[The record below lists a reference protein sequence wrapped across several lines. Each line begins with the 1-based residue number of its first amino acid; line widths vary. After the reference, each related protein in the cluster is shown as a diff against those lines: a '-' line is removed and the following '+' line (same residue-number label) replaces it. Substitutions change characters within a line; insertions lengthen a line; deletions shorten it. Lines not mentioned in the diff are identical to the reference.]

1 LVKIIIGTYGWM
13 EALMGDVESEQP
25 QEDFEVEIVDLDEL
39 ASAPDSSNSSNKRLL
54 RPSQPV
60 RFLAR
65 RRGLQL
71 GVTTSVVV
79 LVVLMILASM
89 APVREVVGSI
99 FTGPT
104 PTPSPA
110 PGLQNDLFY
119 FKTSPSWGYLT
130 IDGHVVS
137 HLPRMSVDPPRRLSP
152 GQHVLV
158 WRAAAFLA
166 QRCTITVPAKPGVDS
181 CRYDPPIE
189 VGNGSF
195 ASIITFSE
203 SLKMLPAS
211 QRALLIQAVQAEL
224 GTHYSEMVQPGE
236 PYALSSEIAYA
247 AHNPCRLTSQVVLC
261 YAIATQ
267 PLKATLSFQLDMD
280 TSPDAPCITSGACS
294 INEHDCRLFCDAS
307 DIVGPMEYSMSAA
320 AGWNFIVVV
329 RPLWQFTTLDGQVI
343 AHDQADTFIA
353 GQGNEYLVMLNT
365 VWGNPGWSILPPFSN
380 SQLPFGDPVCDS
392 AANNTQ
398 TMQSAALNNSG
409 MQIQT
414 QYPSVPRADL
424 GAGCLV
430 TITQQPASSS
440 SLTPPPSSQAA
451 YYLHRFGVLL
461 AVNNLAHR
469 LLPFLPVANAY
480 EKRLAQQL
488 AAEKI

>member
-1 LVKIIIGTYGWM
+1 
-13 EALMGDVESEQP
+13 MGDVESEQS
-25 QEDFEVEIVDLDEL
+25 QDGLEVEIVDLDEL
-39 ASAPDSSNSSNKRLL
+39 ASGADASNSSNKRLL

-79 LVVLMILASM
+79 LVVLMILAST

-137 HLPRMSVDPPRRLSP
+137 HLPRMSVDPPLRLLP

-203 SLKMLPAS
+203 SLKMLPAT
-211 QRALLIQAVQAEL
+211 QRALLIQVVQAEL

-267 PLKATLSFQLDMD
+267 PLKATLSFQLDMG
-280 TSPDAPCITSGACS
+280 TSPDAPCMTSGSCS
-294 INEHDCRLFCDAS
+294 INGQQDCRLFCDAS

-329 RPLWQFTTLDGQVI
+329 RPLWQFATLDGQVI

-392 AANNTQ
+392 AANDTQ
-398 TMQSAALNNSG
+398 TMQIEALNNSG
-409 MQIQT
+409 MQIQV

-440 SLTPPPSSQAA
+440 SLTPPPSSQVA
-451 YYLHRFGVLL
+451 YFLHRFGVLL

-469 LLPFLPVANAY
+469 LWPFLPVANAY
-480 EKRLAQQL
+480 EKRLAQPL
-488 AAEKI
+488 AAVT

>member
-1 LVKIIIGTYGWM
+1 M

-25 QEDFEVEIVDLDEL
+25 HEDFEVEIVDLDEL
-39 ASAPDSSNSSNKRLL
+39 ASAPNSFNSSNKRSL
-54 RPSQPV
+54 RPSQPL

-79 LVVLMILASM
+79 LVVLMILASA

-104 PTPSPA
+104 PTPSPV

-158 WRAAAFLA
+158 WRAAAFLG

-203 SLKMLPAS
+203 SLKMLPAT
-211 QRALLIQAVQAEL
+211 QRALLIQVVQAEL

-267 PLKATLSFQLDMD
+267 PLKATLSFQLDMG
-280 TSPDAPCITSGACS
+280 TSPDAPCMTSGSCS
-294 INEHDCRLFCDAS
+294 INGQQDCRLFCDAS

-329 RPLWQFTTLDGQVI
+329 RPLWQFATLDGQVI

-392 AANNTQ
+392 AANDTQ
-398 TMQSAALNNSG
+398 TMQIEALNNSG
-409 MQIQT
+409 MQIQV

-440 SLTPPPSSQAA
+440 SLTPPPSSQVA
-451 YYLHRFGVLL
+451 YFLHRFGVLL

-469 LLPFLPVANAY
+469 LWPFLPVANAY
-480 EKRLAQQL
+480 EKRLAQPL
-488 AAEKI
+488 AAVT

>member
-1 LVKIIIGTYGWM
+1 M
-13 EALMGDVESEQP
+13 EALMGDVESEQS
-25 QEDFEVEIVDLDEL
+25 QDGLEVEIVDLDEL
-39 ASAPDSSNSSNKRLL
+39 ASAPDASNSSNKRLL
-54 RPSQPV
+54 RPSQPL

-71 GVTTSVVV
+71 GVTTGVVV
-79 LVVLMILASM
+79 LVVLMILAST

-203 SLKMLPAS
+203 SLNMLPAT

-247 AHNPCRLTSQVVLC
+247 AHNPCKLTSQVVLC

-267 PLKATLSFQLDMD
+267 PLKATLSFQLDVD
-280 TSPDAPCITSGACS
+280 TSPDAPCMTSGSCS
-294 INEHDCRLFCDAS
+294 INGQQDCRLFCDAS

-320 AGWNFIVVV
+320 AGWNVLVAV

-343 AHDQADTFIA
+343 AHDQADTFIG

-392 AANNTQ
+392 AANDTEV
-398 TMQSAALNNSG
+398 MQNETLNNSG

-440 SLTPPPSSQAA
+440 SLTPPPSSQVA
-451 YYLHRFGVLL
+451 YCLHRFGVLL

-469 LLPFLPVANAY
+469 LWPFLPVANAY

-488 AAEKI
+488 AAVT

>member
-1 LVKIIIGTYGWM
+1 M
-13 EALMGDVESEQP
+13 EAFMGDVESEQS
-25 QEDFEVEIVDLDEL
+25 QDGFEVEIVDLDEL
-39 ASAPDSSNSSNKRLL
+39 ASTPDSSNSSNKRLL
-54 RPSQPV
+54 RPSQPL

-79 LVVLMILASM
+79 LVVLMILAST

-119 FKTSPSWGYLT
+119 FKASPSWGYLT

-137 HLPRMSVDPPRRLSP
+137 HLPRMSVDPPLRLLP

-166 QRCTITVPAKPGVDS
+166 QRCTITVPTKPGVDS

-203 SLKMLPAS
+203 SLKMLPPT
-211 QRALLIQAVQAEL
+211 QRALLIQAVQAEF
-224 GTHYSEMVQPGE
+224 TMHYSEMVQPGE
-236 PYALSSEIAYA
+236 PYALSYAIADA
-247 AHNPCRLTSQVVLC
+247 GHNPCRLTLPVVLC
-261 YAIATQ
+261 YAIAAQ

-280 TSPDAPCITSGACS
+280 TSQNAPCTISGSCS
-294 INEHDCRLFCDAS
+294 LGEQDCRLFCDAS
-307 DIVGPMEYSMSAA
+307 DVVGPMWYSMSAPA
-320 AGWNFIVVV
+320 EWNVIVMV

-353 GQGNEYLVMLNT
+353 GQGNDYFVTLNT

-380 SQLPFGDPVCDS
+380 SQFPFGDPVCDS
-392 AANNTQ
+392 AANDTQ
-398 TMQSAALNNSG
+398 TMQIEALNNSG
-409 MQIQT
+409 MQIQV
-414 QYPSVPRADL
+414 QYPSRTAL
-424 GAGCLV
+424 AAGCLV
-430 TITQQPASSS
+430 TITQQPVPSS
-440 SLTPPPSSQAA
+440 SLTPPSSSQVA
-451 YYLHRFGVLL
+451 YCLHRFFGVLL
-461 AVNNLAHR
+461 AVNSLAHR
-469 LLPFLPVANAY
+469 LWPFLPVANAY
-480 EKRLAQQL
+480 EKWLAQQL
-488 AAEKI
+488 AAET

>member
-1 LVKIIIGTYGWM
+1 
-13 EALMGDVESEQP
+13 MGDVESEQP

-380 SQLPFGDPVCDS
+380 SQLPFGDPVCDYTTPVFS
-392 AANNTQ
+392 SCVLPASFWCA
-398 TMQSAALNNSG
+398 
-409 MQIQT
+409 
-414 QYPSVPRADL
+414 
-424 GAGCLV
+424 AGCK
-430 TITQQPASSS
+430 QPGSS
-440 SLTPPPSSQAA
+440 
-451 YYLHRFGVLL
+451 
-461 AVNNLAHR
+461 
-469 LLPFLPVANAY
+469 PVAVFAGC
-480 EKRLAQQL
+480 QCV
-488 AAEKI
+488 

>member
-1 LVKIIIGTYGWM
+1 
-13 EALMGDVESEQP
+13 MGDVESEQP

-39 ASAPDSSNSSNKRLL
+39 ASAPDASNSSNKRSL
-54 RPSQPV
+54 RPSQPL

-79 LVVLMILASM
+79 LVVLMILAST

-130 IDGHVVS
+130 IDGHVVA
-137 HLPRMSVDPPRRLSP
+137 HLPRMSVDPPLRLLP

-181 CRYDPPIE
+181 CRYDPPIA

-203 SLKMLPAS
+203 SLNMLPAT

-224 GTHYSEMVQPGE
+224 GTHYSELVQPGE
-236 PYALSSEIAYA
+236 PYALTSEIADT

-280 TSPDAPCITSGACS
+280 TSADAPCMTSGSCS
-294 INEHDCRLFCDAS
+294 INGQQDCRLFCDAS

-329 RPLWQFTTLDGQVI
+329 RPLWQFATLDGQVI

-353 GQGNEYLVMLNT
+353 SRGNEYLVMLNT

-392 AANNTQ
+392 AANDTQ
-398 TMQSAALNNSG
+398 TMQVDALNNSYV
-409 MQIQT
+409 QIQT

-440 SLTPPPSSQAA
+440 SLTPPPSSQVA
-451 YYLHRFGVLL
+451 YFLHRFGVLL

-469 LLPFLPVANAY
+469 LWPFLPVANAY

>member
-1 LVKIIIGTYGWM
+1 
-13 EALMGDVESEQP
+13 MGDVESEQP

-440 SLTPPPSSQAA
+440 SLYTTPVFSSCVLPASFWCAA
-451 YYLHRFGVLL
+451 GCKQ
-461 AVNNLAHR
+461 
-469 LLPFLPVANAY
+469 PGSSPVAVFAGC
-480 EKRLAQQL
+480 QCV
-488 AAEKI
+488 